1 MESMNWDL
9 FDFAAASIIIGL
21 LVFAIRFILRNAK
34 QPKTRW
40 VLIATVVVLVALL
53 WAELAVGIFGSPLAG
68 S

>member
-1 MESMNWDL
+1 MNWDL
-9 FDFAAASIIIGL
+9 FDFAAAAIIIGMM
-21 LVFAIRFILRNAK
+21 VFIIRYILRSIK

-40 VLIATVVVLVALL
+40 LLIGVTVVLIALL

>member
-1 MESMNWDL
+1 MNWDV
-9 FDFAAASIIIGL
+9 FDFAAAATIIGI
-21 LVFAIRFILRNAK
+21 LVLAIRFITQSIQ

-40 VLIATVVVLVALL
+40 VLIGITIVLIALL

>member
-1 MESMNWDL
+1 MNWDL
-9 FDFAAASIIIGL
+9 FDFAAAAIIIGI
-21 LVFAIRFILRNAK
+21 LVFTLRYITRSIK

-40 VLIATVVVLVALL
+40 VLIGITVILVALL

>member
-1 MESMNWDL
+1 MNWDL
-9 FDFAAASIIIGL
+9 FDFAAAAIIIGI
-21 LVFAIRFILRNAK
+21 LVLAIRFITQSIQ

-40 VLIATVVVLVALL
+40 VLIGITIVLIALL

>member
-1 MESMNWDL
+1 MNWDV
-9 FDFAAASIIIGL
+9 FDFAAAATIIGI
-21 LVFAIRFILRNAK
+21 LVLAIRFITRSIQ

-40 VLIATVVVLVALL
+40 VLIGITIVLIAML

>member
-1 MESMNWDL
+1 MNWDI
-9 FDFAAASIIIGL
+9 FDFAAAAIIIGM
-21 LVFAIRFILRNAK
+21 LVFIIRYILRSIK

-40 VLIATVVVLVALL
+40 VLISATVVLIALL

>member
-1 MESMNWDL
+1 MNWDL
-9 FDFAAASIIIGL
+9 FDFAAAAIIIGI
-21 LVFAIRFILRNAK
+21 LVLAIRFITRSIQ

-40 VLIATVVVLVALL
+40 VLIGITIVLIALL